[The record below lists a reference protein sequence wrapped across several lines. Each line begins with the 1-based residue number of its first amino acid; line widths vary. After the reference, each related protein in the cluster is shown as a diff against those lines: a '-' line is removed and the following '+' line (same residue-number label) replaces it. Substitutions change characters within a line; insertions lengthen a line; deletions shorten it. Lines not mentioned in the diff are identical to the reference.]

1 MLSDSDPLAA
11 ARRLRAA
18 LDHVAD
24 ALVHARLDGVLE
36 AERPLATAVATWP
49 AGPVAGGPDREPL
62 RQEMVR
68 LRTSLE
74 RCRRFGGVL
83 TAFAAASSRA
93 SGWARGYDRRGAA
106 QLREVPDVRALEA
119 RA

>member
-1 MLSDSDPLAA
+1 MLSNSEHLAA
-11 ARRLRAA
+11 ARRVRAA

-24 ALVHARLDGVLE
+24 ALVNARLEGVLE

-49 AGPVAGGPDREPL
+49 AAAVAGGADREPL

-68 LRTSLE
+68 LQTSLE
-74 RCRRFGGVL
+74 RCRRLGLVW
-83 TAFAAASSRA
+83 TALAAASPRA

-106 QLREVPDVRALEA
+106 QSREVPAVRALEA